1 MVIQRLKFLFMQ
13 VTRLARSHSSYALI
27 LQWPISVR
35 HSLSLCTIVTLGKM
49 TCLYLLSAKNVLNF
63 PANDMHVRSC
73 DVSETIYFDNVAVIS
88 ALCTVYVKVIQG
100 RHYLSIYA
108 VLVLKKSK
116 VAIIAE
122 FM

>member
-1 MVIQRLKFLFMQ
+1 MQ

-27 LQWPISVR
+27 LQGPISVR
-35 HSLSLCTIVTLGKM
+35 HSLSTSLTLGTM
-49 TCLYLLSAKNVLNF
+49 TCLYLLSAKHVFNF
-63 PANDMHVRSC
+63 PAIDMHVRSR
-73 DVSETIYFDNVAVIS
+73 DVSETIYFDKVAVIS
-88 ALCTVYVKVIQG
+88 ASCTVYVKVIQG

-108 VLVLKKSK
+108 VFVLKKSK

>member
-1 MVIQRLKFLFMQ
+1 MQ

-27 LQWPISVR
+27 LQGPISVR
-35 HSLSLCTIVTLGKM
+35 HTLSLSTILTLGTM
-49 TCLYLLSAKNVLNF
+49 ACLYLLSAKHVFNF
-63 PANDMHVRSC
+63 PAIDMHVRSR
-73 DVSETIYFDNVAVIS
+73 DVSETIYFDKVAVIS
-88 ALCTVYVKVIQG
+88 ASCTVYVKVIQG

-108 VLVLKKSK
+108 VFVLKKSK

>member
-1 MVIQRLKFLFMQ
+1 MQ

-27 LQWPISVR
+27 LQGPISVR
-35 HSLSLCTIVTLGKM
+35 HTLSTILSLGTM
-49 TCLYLLSAKNVLNF
+49 TCLYLLSAKHVFNF
-63 PANDMHVRSC
+63 PATHMHVRSC
-73 DVSETIYFDNVAVIS
+73 DVNETIYFDKVAVIS
-88 ALCTVYVKVIQG
+88 ASCTVYAKVIQG

-108 VLVLKKSK
+108 VFVLKKSK